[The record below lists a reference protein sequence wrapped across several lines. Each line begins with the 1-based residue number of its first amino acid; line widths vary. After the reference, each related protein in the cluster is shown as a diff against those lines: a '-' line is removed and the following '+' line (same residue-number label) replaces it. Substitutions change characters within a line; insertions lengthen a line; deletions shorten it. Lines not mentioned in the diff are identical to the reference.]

1 MAQSIK
7 KNFVYNILLN
17 ISSVV
22 FPLITAPYVSR
33 VLEPEGVGLF
43 NFSNTYAG
51 YFSLVALLGIPTY
64 GVREVSKIRENKE
77 SLTKLVSQL
86 LSIATLTTICVSI
99 IYLLTIVFVG
109 KLTENFIIFT
119 LAGFAIYLAPFSI
132 NWYYQGLEEFG
143 YITIRSL
150 IIKTLSVILLFVFV
164 RDKDDLKIYVII
176 NVLGIVI
183 SNLWNY
189 IKMRKAGVNPHFTLF
204 GLKSHLKPLFVLLA
218 SSVAVSIYTI
228 LDTLMLGFIKG
239 YEEVGYYS
247 NALSISRVLLS
258 AITSLSIVA
267 VPRVSYYLKDSDYGK
282 INGLLNKSFSIVS
295 FLAFPAAL
303 GLICISSV
311 FVPLFFGENF
321 MGSIVPLKIL
331 SLLLIAI
338 GLNNLTGVQILIGM
352 GYDKLF
358 LYSVLTG
365 TFTNFVMNCF
375 LIPFWGGIGASIAS
389 VTAETLILVVTTYY
403 VYKKTPIRFKEWNNI
418 LKSLIGTIVLV
429 PVFWGVKNVVSGW
442 MLIILFIVVGGMFY
456 MLIELLLKNSSLQ
469 LVAPVIKK
477 VIKK

>member
-1 MAQSIK
+1 
-7 KNFVYNILLN
+7 
-17 ISSVV
+17 
-22 FPLITAPYVSR
+22 
-33 VLEPEGVGLF
+33 
-43 NFSNTYAG
+43 
-51 YFSLVALLGIPTY
+51 
-64 GVREVSKIRENKE
+64 
-77 SLTKLVSQL
+77 
-86 LSIATLTTICVSI
+86 
-99 IYLLTIVFVG
+99 
-109 KLTENFIIFT
+109 
-119 LAGFAIYLAPFSI
+119 
-132 NWYYQGLEEFG
+132 
-143 YITIRSL
+143 
-150 IIKTLSVILLFVFV
+150 
-164 RDKDDLKIYVII
+164 
-176 NVLGIVI
+176 
-183 SNLWNY
+183 
-189 IKMRKAGVNPHFTLF
+189 
-204 GLKSHLKPLFVLLA
+204 
-218 SSVAVSIYTI
+218 
-228 LDTLMLGFIKG
+228 
-239 YEEVGYYS
+239 
-247 NALSISRVLLS
+247 
-258 AITSLSIVA
+258 
-267 VPRVSYYLKDSDYGK
+267 
-282 INGLLNKSFSIVS
+282 
-295 FLAFPAAL
+295 
-303 GLICISSV
+303 
-311 FVPLFFGENF
+311 